1 MVIIIPNTAE
11 ILWLKDALN
20 HTAAENFDLKLFS
33 NNITL
38 SAATVIGDFTEVT
51 GGGYALKSLTGS
63 SWTVATNGSGEAEAT
78 YAAQTFTFTGTIG
91 GSGIVYGYYYI
102 QTTSGALMG
111 CEKLASAFTPTVN
124 GDAFTF
130 TPTLQLFSEN

>member
-1 MVIIIPNTAE
+1 MAVIVPNTAE
-11 ILWLKDALN
+11 LLWLKNALN
-20 HTAAENFDLKLFS
+20 HTAPQDFTLKLFS
-33 NNITL
+33 TNMTL

-51 GGGYALKSLTGS
+51 SGGYAAKTITGT

-78 YAAQTFTFTGTIG
+78 YAAQTWTFTGTIG

-102 QTTSGALMG
+102 QTTSGALMA
-111 CEKLASAFTPTVN
+111 CEKLASSFTPTVN